1 MNAPHKLNGA
11 GVPVVPPADLELET
25 AERYRLAREEAR
37 FILWAKGAITWREAD
52 LPGDPPDECLPEEP
66 LYVVVGPV
74 EALSCYL
81 GEYGAAALRY
91 GTIIQELAELTADEF
106 RTLAC
111 DLMDGCD
118 GLAWPDDEIKNLILI
133 REAAH
138 G

>member
-1 MNAPHKLNGA
+1 MNAPPKLNGA
-11 GVPVVPPADLELET
+11 GAPVVPPTDLELDT
-25 AERYRLAREEAR
+25 AERYRRAREEAR

-66 LYVVVGPV
+66 LYVAVGAV
-74 EALSCYL
+74 EELATYL
-81 GEYGAAALRY
+81 GEHGSDALRY
-91 GTIIQELAELTADEF
+91 GTVAHELAELTADEF

-118 GLAWPDDEIKNLILI
+118 GLAWSDDEIKKLILI